1 VNIVQQ
7 SSTVV
12 LLFGVV
18 ALGGCSDHPTGTAPT
33 AQPLSAD
40 RAAGLSSI
48 QGLASP
54 EWQEIARNFVMQST
68 ISRNSAAATRV
79 YAYLGVAQHDAVVR
93 AEDAIGGNES
103 ETELEPWNGLGRI
116 GRSRLEADRGAVA
129 GASAAVLTY
138 FDPAEEQLFEAT
150 VQEQANAAP
159 GQPHP
164 DFARGETVGRQVGAE
179 AIARALTDGFDL
191 PWTGTVPVGPG
202 LWFSSAK
209 PPQPPVNAQLPGMRP
224 FFLTAADQFRPA
236 PPPAFGSPPYL
247 AALAEVRNISDART
261 AEQVNIAQFW
271 AKGAG
276 TSTIS
281 GFWNVMATG
290 WIEESGLRER
300 EATHVFAL
308 LDAAMMDAAIGCFDA
323 KLTYWFIRPPQADP
337 AIKLIPAI
345 GLPNHP
351 SYPSAHSCFSG
362 AAAEMLSEF
371 FPAKADSLN
380 AMVDQAGLARIYAG
394 IHYRFDVDEGQQLGR
409 RVARFVSE
417 VDRSRGSAVA
427 ERRGL

>member
-1 VNIVQQ
+1 M
-7 SSTVV
+7 SSKVV
-12 LLFGVV
+12 LLIGVV
-18 ALGGCSDHPTGTAPT
+18 ALGGCNDRPTGPAAT
-33 AQPLSAD
+33 AQRLSAG
-40 RAAGLSSI
+40 RAAGLPFTE
-48 QGLASP
+48 GLVSP
-54 EWQEIARNFVMQST
+54 EWQAIARNFVMQST
-68 ISRNSAAATRV
+68 VSRNSAAATRV
-79 YAYLGVAQHDAVVR
+79 YAYLSMAQYDAVGR

-103 ETELEPWNGLGRI
+103 ETDPTLGDGLGRG
-116 GRSRLEADRGAVA
+116 GRSQLETDRGAVA

-138 FDPAEEQLFEAT
+138 FDPAEAQLFEDK
-150 VQEQANAAP
+150 VQEQANAGP

-164 DFARGETVGRQVGAE
+164 DFVRGEAIGRQVGVE
-179 AIARALTDGFDL
+179 AIARAITDGFDQ

-224 FFLTAADQFRPA
+224 FFLRSADQFRPA
-236 PPPAFGSPPYL
+236 PPSAFGSPAYL
-247 AALAEVRNISDART
+247 AALAEVRNISDTRT
-261 AEQVNIAQFW
+261 AEQVNIAMFW

-276 TSTIS
+276 TSSIS

-290 WIEESGLRER
+290 WIDESGLRER

-323 KLTYWFIRPPQADP
+323 KVTYWFIRPPQADP

-371 FPAKADSLN
+371 FPAKADSLD

-394 IHYRFDVDEGQQLGR
+394 IHYRFDVDVGQQLGR
-409 RVARFVSE
+409 QVARFVGE
-417 VDRSRGSAVA
+417 VDQSRGSVVAV
-427 ERRGL
+427 R

>member
-1 VNIVQQ
+1 MRRCPMKPIERI
-7 SSTVV
+7 T
-12 LLFGVV
+12 LFCALAALASACDSNERLAGPGALKALVADASGV
-18 ALGGCSDHPTGTAPT
+18 PFTE
-33 AQPLSAD
+33 
-40 RAAGLSSI
+40 
-48 QGLASP
+48 GLASP
-54 EWQEIARNFVMQST
+54 AWQELARNFITQSPL
-68 ISRNSAAATRV
+68 SGNSAKATRV
-79 YAYLGVAQHDAVVR
+79 YAYLSAAQYDAVVR
-93 AEDAIGGNES
+93 AEDTIGGSES
-103 ETELEPWNGLGRI
+103 ETEATPGTGLGPG

-138 FDPAEEQLFEAT
+138 FDPADAQLFEDK

-164 DFARGETVGRQVGAE
+164 DFVRGEAIGRQVGAE
-179 AIARALTDGFDL
+179 AIARAITDGFDQ

-209 PPQPPVNAQLPGMRP
+209 PPQPPVNAQLPRMRP
-224 FFLTAADQFRPA
+224 FFLRSADQFRPA
-236 PPPAFGSPPYL
+236 PPPAFGSPAYL

-261 AEQVNIAQFW
+261 AEQVNIALFW

-308 LDAAMMDAAIGCFDA
+308 LDAAMMDAAISCFDA
-323 KLTYWFIRPPQADP
+323 KLTYWFVRPSQADP

-371 FPAKADSLN
+371 FPAKADSLD

-394 IHYRFDVDEGQQLGR
+394 IHYRFDVDVGQQLGR
-409 RVARFVSE
+409 QVARFVGE
-417 VDRSRGSAVA
+417 VDRSGGSAVA
-427 ERRGL
+427 VR

>member
-1 VNIVQQ
+1 M

-12 LLFGVV
+12 LLLGVV
-18 ALGGCSDHPTGTAPT
+18 GLGGCNDRPTGPAAT
-33 AQPLSAD
+33 AQRLSAA
-40 RAAGLSSI
+40 RAAGLPFTE
-48 QGLASP
+48 GLASP

-68 ISRNSAAATRV
+68 VSRNSAAATRV
-79 YAYLGVAQHDAVVR
+79 YAYLSMAQHDAVGR

-103 ETELEPWNGLGRI
+103 ETDPTLGDGLGRG
-116 GRSRLEADRGAVA
+116 GRSQLETDRGAVA

-138 FDPAEEQLFEAT
+138 FDPAEAQLFEDK
-150 VQEQANAAP
+150 VQEQANAGP

-164 DFARGETVGRQVGAE
+164 DFVRGEAMGRQVGAE
-179 AIARALTDGFDL
+179 AIARAITDGFDQ

-224 FFLTAADQFRPA
+224 FFLRSADQFRPA
-236 PPPAFGSPPYL
+236 PPSAFGSPAYL
-247 AALAEVRNISDART
+247 AALAEVRNISDTRT
-261 AEQVNIAQFW
+261 AEQVNIAMFW

-276 TSTIS
+276 TSSIS

-290 WIEESGLRER
+290 WIDESGLRER

-323 KLTYWFIRPPQADP
+323 KVTYWFIRPPQADP

-371 FPAKADSLN
+371 FPAKADSLD

-394 IHYRFDVDEGQQLGR
+394 IHYRFDVDVGQQLGR
-409 RVARFVSE
+409 QVARFVGE
-417 VDRSRGSAVA
+417 VDQSRGSVVAV
-427 ERRGL
+427 R

>member
-1 VNIVQQ
+1 MLK

-12 LLFGVV
+12 SLLGAV
-18 ALGGCSDHPTGTAPT
+18 ALGGCTDRPTGPT
-33 AQPLSAD
+33 ATAQRLSAG
-40 RAAGLSSI
+40 RAAGLPFTE
-48 QGLASP
+48 GLASP
-54 EWQEIARNFVMQST
+54 EWQEMARTFIMQSPL
-68 ISRNSAAATRV
+68 SRNAAATTRV
-79 YAYLGVAQHDAVVR
+79 YAYLSMAQYDAVVG
-93 AEDAIGGNES
+93 AEDAIGGDES
-103 ETELEPWNGLGRI
+103 ETEPAPGNGLGRG

-138 FDPAEEQLFEAT
+138 FDPAEAQRFEDKL
-150 VQEQANAAP
+150 QEQANAGP

-164 DFARGETVGRQVGAE
+164 DFVRGEAVGRQVGAE
-179 AIARALTDGFDL
+179 AIARAMTDGFDL

-209 PPQPPVNAQLPGMRP
+209 PPQPPLNAQLPGMRP
-224 FFLTAADQFRPA
+224 FFLTSADQCRPA
-236 PPPAFGSPPYL
+236 PPPAFGSPAYL
-247 AALAEVRNISDART
+247 AALAEVRSISDTRT
-261 AEQVNIAQFW
+261 AEQVGIALFW

-276 TSTIS
+276 TSSIS
-281 GFWNVMATG
+281 GFWNVLASG

-308 LDAAMMDAAIGCFDA
+308 LDAAMMDVAIGCFDA

-362 AAAEMLSEF
+362 AAVGMLSEF